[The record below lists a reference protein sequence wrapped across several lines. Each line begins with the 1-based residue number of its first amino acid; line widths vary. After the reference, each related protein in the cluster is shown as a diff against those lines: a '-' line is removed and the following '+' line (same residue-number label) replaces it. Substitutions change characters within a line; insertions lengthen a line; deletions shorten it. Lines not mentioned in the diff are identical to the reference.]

1 MAAAD
6 DGEKKEERIEGEIGN
21 RETKLEHVTINLLSN
36 VCLGADRKI
45 VCTAK
50 RELKMDYDK

>member
-1 MAAAD
+1 MI
-6 DGEKKEERIEGEIGN
+6 GRRKRKESKGEIGN
-21 RETKLEHVTINLLSN
+21 GETKLEHVTINLLSN